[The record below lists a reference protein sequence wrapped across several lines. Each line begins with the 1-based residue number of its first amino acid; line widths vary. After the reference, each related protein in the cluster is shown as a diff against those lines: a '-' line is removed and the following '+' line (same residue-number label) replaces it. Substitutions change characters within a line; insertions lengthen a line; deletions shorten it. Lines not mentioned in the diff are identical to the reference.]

1 MDEILDA
8 FAQAL
13 GLITSGDP
21 VFLTVVALSLKV
33 SMIAL
38 AISAIVGIPLG
49 ALLAVTRFRGRQLVL
64 IMISALMGLPPVVV
78 GLGVYLMLSR
88 AGPLGVLDLLYT
100 PTAMII
106 AQSILVTPILAAL
119 TRQLLEDMNA
129 EYAELMASFRLG
141 KLAQIRTLI
150 WDGRFGILTALLA
163 GFGRATA
170 EVGAVIIVGGNINHL
185 TRVMTT
191 TIALETSRGN
201 LELAMALG
209 IVLIL
214 IAFCVNALLTMI
226 SATTGRGYA

>member
-21 VFLTVVALSLKV
+21 VFLTVVALSRKV